1 MVTYRSK
8 DTPNVFCIQMQVKLL
23 MVQMGKYGGQKGFP
37 YGVVLLKS
45 RCCGRAGHVEP
56 PVGGF
61 MSILTSVVKT
71 GAGSGERQ

>member
-1 MVTYRSK
+1 MH
-8 DTPNVFCIQMQVKLL
+8 VKLL

-45 RCCGRAGHVEP
+45 CCCVCAEHMEP
-56 PVGGF
+56 PVGGV

-71 GAGSGERQ
+71 GAGSGERPVMVPEAALSGAFQD